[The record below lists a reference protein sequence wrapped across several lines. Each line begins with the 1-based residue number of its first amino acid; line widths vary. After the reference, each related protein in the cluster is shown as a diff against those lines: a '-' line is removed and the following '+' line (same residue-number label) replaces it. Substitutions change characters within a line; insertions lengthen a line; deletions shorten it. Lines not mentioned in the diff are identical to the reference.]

1 MAKLSMK
8 DLLEAGVH
16 FGHQTRRSNPKM
28 KPYIF
33 TKRKGINIIDL
44 QKTVELSEIAYNC
57 AKEIAS
63 QGGKILFVGTKKQAR
78 AAIEEAATRCGMPY
92 VNLRWLGG
100 LLTNF
105 TTIRA
110 SIDRLKKVEEILENP
125 TELGLT
131 KKELLQL
138 QRKKEKMNELF
149 KGIKD
154 MIKLPEALFI
164 IDTKKEEIA
173 VREAIKLRI
182 PVIGV
187 VDTNGD
193 PTIIDYPIPGNDD
206 AIRAISLFVNF
217 IADAVIEGKQQLSMK
232 QEGAEPEEEVS
243 EKEAEEQERKI
254 AEEEKLTEKYA
265 EYDVEDTDK
274 LTGIKEIKSAEEQIA
289 NP

>member
-1 MAKLSMK
+1 MK

-16 FGHQTRRSNPKM
+16 FGHQTKRSNPKM

-33 TKRKGINIIDL
+33 TKRKGIHIIDL
-44 QKTVELSEIAYNC
+44 QKTVELSEMAYNF
-57 AKEIAS
+57 AKEVVS

-78 AAIEEAATRCGMPY
+78 AIIEEAATRCGMPY

-100 LLTNF
+100 LLTHF

-110 SIDRLKKVEEILENP
+110 SIERLKKIEEIFENP
-125 TELGLT
+125 AESGLT

-149 KGIKD
+149 KGIKE
-154 MIKLPEALFI
+154 MIRLPQALFI

-173 VREAIKLRI
+173 VREAIKLKI

-206 AIRAISLFVNF
+206 AIRAITLFVNF
-217 IADAVIEGKQQLSMK
+217 ITDAVIEGKQQLSME
-232 QEGAEPEEEVS
+232 QEGTETEEET
-243 EKEAEEQERKI
+243 AERKAAETADEQEKKI
-254 AEEEKLTEKYA
+254 GEEKITEKYA